1 MTEVGARPAVP
12 PLRRK
17 LLNGVRMLFTP
28 LLPDDYIELI
38 DPLWSTR
45 ELRGRVER
53 IEPQADGAVT
63 VHVRPG
69 FEWAGHRPGQYVRFG
84 VVVDGRHHWR
94 AYSLTSEP
102 NAPDGLI
109 SITPKLVDG
118 GVVSPYLA
126 RRLRV
131 GAVVRLGEVEGTF
144 TLPEPSSDQAGS
156 PLLFVTAGSG
166 ITPVM
171 SMLRHLH
178 SEGAMRDVVHIHSAR
193 TREQVIFGDDLD
205 DLEQRESGL
214 RVHIW
219 ESGEKGHITPGDI
232 TSVCPDWRDR
242 QTYASGPGELLDA
255 ISEYWNDAGAEER
268 LHLERF
274 QPKVGGTDSGGEG
287 GTIRFPRRDTE
298 AECPPGKPILE
309 AGEEAGI
316 DMPFGCRMGVCH
328 TCVLRVR
335 EGSVRDLRSGDVQ
348 RVNNEMVRTCINGAE
363 GPIEIDH

>member
-1 MTEVGARPAVP
+1 MAEVTEVGAKPTVS

-17 LLNGVRMLFTP
+17 LLGGMKLLFTP
-28 LLPDDYIELI
+28 LLPDDYLELI

-63 VHVRPG
+63 IHVRPG
-69 FEWAGHRPGQYVRFG
+69 FAWDGHRPGQYVRFG
-84 VVVDGRHHWR
+84 VVVDGRHLWR

-102 NAPDGLI
+102 DAPEGLI
-109 SITPKLVDG
+109 SITPKLVEG
-118 GVVSPYLA
+118 GAVSPYLA

-144 TLPEPSSDQAGS
+144 TLPEKVGS

-178 SEGAMRDVVHIHSAR
+178 SEGRMDDVVLVHSAR
-193 TREQVIFGDDLD
+193 TRDQVIFGEAIDE
-205 DLEQRESGL
+205 LERREPGL

-219 ESGEKGHITPGDI
+219 QSGESGHISAQDI
-232 TSVCPDWRDR
+232 TTLCPDWRER
-242 QTYASGPGELLDA
+242 ETYASGPGELLDE
-255 ISEYWNDAGAEER
+255 ISEHWQDAEADDR
-268 LHLERF
+268 LHVERF
-274 QPKVGGTDSGGEG
+274 QPKVGGSGSGGEG
-287 GTIRFPRRDTE
+287 GTVRFPRRDVE
-298 AECPPGKPILE
+298 ADCPAGTPILV

-316 DMPFGCRMGVCH
+316 DMPYGCRMGVCH
-328 TCVLRVR
+328 TCVGRVR
-335 EGSVRDLRSGDVQ
+335 EGSICDLRTGEVSDVSGEV
-348 RVNNEMVRTCINGAE
+348 VRTCINAAE
-363 GPIEIDH
+363 GPLEIEL